1 MAGYFIQESNPY
13 ACFAALSVFALICA
27 LSGFLIDRNL
37 ERGDEDNNEALGE
50 KRGTLQQIKYNYQVW
65 KNALS
70 ERAMQFTFFFL
81 LLEGFTVPQFQQFVY
96 YYCTEQIGFS
106 ETYWGFIVITCR
118 VGVAIGILLYA
129 KYYRKGEPRVI
140 MFVSFIMQ
148 LFAEIFLLLVVTLT

>member
-1 MAGYFIQESNPY
+1 
-13 ACFAALSVFALICA
+13 
-27 LSGFLIDRNL
+27 
-37 ERGDEDNNEALGE
+37 
-50 KRGTLQQIKYNYQVW
+50 
-65 KNALS
+65 
-70 ERAMQFTFFFL
+70 MQFTFFFL

-118 VGVAIGILLYA
+118 IGVAIGILLYA

-148 LFAEIFLLLVVTLT
+148 LFAELFLLLVITFTQATPNREWFYILSIQPPIGIAIAFAFLAPSSIIAKISPS